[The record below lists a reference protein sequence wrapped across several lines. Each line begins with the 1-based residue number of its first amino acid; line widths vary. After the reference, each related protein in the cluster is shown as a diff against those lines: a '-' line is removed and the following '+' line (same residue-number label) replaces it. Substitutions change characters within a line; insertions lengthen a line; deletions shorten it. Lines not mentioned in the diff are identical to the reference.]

1 MVLLYNLFEGVSTI
15 PILPDLFHV
24 NNYPNQVGE
33 LLKRIAKR
41 RREGVTGATVVSSWL
56 RRQIQ
61 PLQCRSHLGF
71 EYTGLYDPSRFSSE
85 KTSRDE
91 AMVLLYNLFEGVS
104 SIPVLPDLF
113 CVNNFPKQVRFCII
127 ECLSELSFC
136 FCS

>member
-1 MVLLYNLFEGVSTI
+1 M
-15 PILPDLFHV
+15 D
-24 NNYPNQVGE
+24 QVGE

-41 RREGVTGATVVSSWL
+41 RKEGVNGATVVACWL
-56 RRQIQ
+56 MRQIQ

-85 KTSRDE
+85 KTSRDD

-113 CVNNFPKQVRFCII
+113 HVNNFPKQVWFGVI
-127 ECLSELSFC
+127 ECFS
-136 FCS
+136 